1 MTQDEKD
8 DYQRTAAMVIL
19 GAMVT
24 ARGYKLPPPEVPPEA
39 SEERK
44 AERAKE
50 RADFERK
57 QASDRMYLAAEAFA
71 LAGALVAESELWGG
85 PVDQDGESIDAR
97 ALDRECVHGRKMSED
112 CPECDQRAQAAKAG
126 LPAEAASGEGTDAT
140 G

>member
-24 ARGYKLPPPEVPPEA
+24 ARGYRLPPPEVPPEA

-50 RADFERK
+50 RAEFERK
-57 QASDRMYLAAEAFA
+57 QATDRMHLAAEAFQ

-85 PVDQDGESIDAR
+85 PQDADGSELDPR
-97 ALDRECVHGRKMSED
+97 AFDRECLHGKKPAERCED
-112 CPECDQRAQAAKAG
+112 CERESREREAAAKGAG
-126 LPAEAASGEGTDAT
+126 GENGQT

>member
-24 ARGYKLPPPEVPPEA
+24 ARGYKLPPPEVPDEA
-39 SEERK
+39 SAERK

-50 RADFERK
+50 RAEFERR
-57 QASDRMYLAAEAFA
+57 QAVDRMHLAAEAFQ

-85 PVDQDGESIDAR
+85 PRDADGIELDAR
-97 ALDRECVHGRKMSED
+97 AFDRECLHGRKPSERCED
-112 CPECDQRAQAAKAG
+112 CERESSERE
-126 LPAEAASGEGTDAT
+126 AEAKGGAGNSGKTD
-140 G
+140 